1 MSSLIQI
8 KYGIDSNGNVLSLS
22 LNPNMVGSYKTTN
35 NSFSIYLNGIDPLS
49 SNPLPTY
56 TNFQTRLQFLSATGS
71 PGSYGAGNFMEKL
84 WNNAIYNQN
93 FITTVD
99 FYSPGFLFSQT
110 ILTSE

>member
-22 LNPNMVGSYKTTN
+22 LNPNSVGSYKTTN

-56 TNFQTRLQFLSATGS
+56 TNFQTELQFLAATGS
-71 PGSYGAGNFMEKL
+71 VGSTGAGNYMESL
-84 WNNAIYNQN
+84 WNNAIYDFN
-93 FITTVD
+93 FISTID
-99 FYSPGFLFSQT
+99 FQSPGFIFSQT